1 MKKFLFVFF
10 CVLSWSLSAQ
20 EKSGFQV
27 SSHILDIS
35 QGNPAGN
42 VVVTL
47 EKLDESTRKWTPL
60 SKKTTDNNGR
70 ISDFLPYAKGTENN
84 GTYKL
89 IFSTGDYY
97 KSKKIET
104 FYPSVE
110 IIFQIKDKEHYHV
123 PISLSPF
130 GYSTYRGS

>member
-1 MKKFLFVFF
+1 MRKFLFIFF
-10 CVLSWSLSAQ
+10 CVLCLSLSAQ
-20 EKSGFQV
+20 EKNGFQV

-35 QGNPAGN
+35 QGHPAGN
-42 VVVTL
+42 VDVAL
-47 EKLDESTRKWTPL
+47 EKFNENTKQWIPV
-60 SKKTTDNNGR
+60 SKKQTDSNGR

-84 GTYKL
+84 GKYKL

-104 FYPSVE
+104 FYPYIE
-110 IIFQIKDKEHYHV
+110 IIFQIKDNEHYHV
-123 PISLSPF
+123 PITLSPF